1 MSDSDRQILDAFID
15 NIWIEKGLS
24 QNTLDS
30 YRSDLEQF
38 SSWLEK
44 NNLSYIKTSKKEI
57 LSYLSFLFQ
66 KGLGSKTVARKLSS
80 LKSFFRYLV
89 FKSIIPNDPSSEVE
103 TPKLLKSIPKSISEK
118 EVEALLA
125 APDEKTDI
133 GLRDKTMIETLYS
146 CGLRISELTNLE
158 LLNLNLRQGVIRVI
172 GKGQK
177 ERLVPM
183 GDQLIGLLELYISSS
198 RKNLLNKRHSDF
210 LFLSTR
216 GQRMTRQSFWHRI
229 KHYCLASG
237 FEPDKISPH
246 VLRHAFATHLLN
258 NGADLRVVQLL
269 LGHSDL
275 NTTQIYTEV
284 ARQRLK
290 RLHTEHHPRGCLLY
304 TSPSPRD
311 ISGSRMPSSA

>member
-210 LFLSTR
+210 LFLSNR

-290 RLHTEHHPRGCLLY
+290 RLHTEHHPRG
-304 TSPSPRD
+304 
-311 ISGSRMPSSA
+311 

>member
-1 MSDSDRQILDAFID
+1 MSGSDRQILDAFID

-44 NNLSYIKTSKKEI
+44 NNLSYTKTSKKEI

-290 RLHTEHHPRGCLLY
+290 RLHTEHHPRG
-304 TSPSPRD
+304 
-311 ISGSRMPSSA
+311 

>member
-89 FKSIIPNDPSSEVE
+89 FKSIIQNDPSSEVE

-183 GDQLIGLLELYISSS
+183 GDQLIALLELYISSS
-198 RKNLLNKRHSDF
+198 RKNLLSKRHSDF

-290 RLHTEHHPRGCLLY
+290 RLHTEHHPRG
-304 TSPSPRD
+304 
-311 ISGSRMPSSA
+311 

>member
-183 GDQLIGLLELYISSS
+183 GDQLIGLLKLYISSS
-198 RKNLLNKRHSDF
+198 RKNLLDKRHSDF

-216 GQRMTRQSFWHRI
+216 GQRMTRQSFWRRI

-290 RLHTEHHPRGCLLY
+290 RLHTEHHPRG
-304 TSPSPRD
+304 
-311 ISGSRMPSSA
+311 

>member
-44 NNLSYIKTSKKEI
+44 NNLSYLKTSKKEI

-89 FKSIIPNDPSSEVE
+89 FKSIISNDPSSEVE

-183 GDQLIGLLELYISSS
+183 SDQLIGLLELYISSS

-229 KHYCLASG
+229 KHYCLASS

-290 RLHTEHHPRGCLLY
+290 RLHTEHHPRG
-304 TSPSPRD
+304 
-311 ISGSRMPSSA
+311 

>member
-158 LLNLNLRQGVIRVI
+158 LLNINLRQGVIRVI

-183 GDQLIGLLELYISSS
+183 GDQLIGLLEVYISSS

-290 RLHTEHHPRGCLLY
+290 RLHTEHHPRG
-304 TSPSPRD
+304 
-311 ISGSRMPSSA
+311 

>member
-15 NIWIEKGLS
+15 NIWIDKGLS

-290 RLHTEHHPRGCLLY
+290 RLHTEHHPRG
-304 TSPSPRD
+304 
-311 ISGSRMPSSA
+311 

>member
-44 NNLSYIKTSKKEI
+44 NNLNYIKTSKKEI

-89 FKSIIPNDPSSEVE
+89 FKSIIQNDPSSEVE

-290 RLHTEHHPRGCLLY
+290 RLHTEHHPRG
-304 TSPSPRD
+304 
-311 ISGSRMPSSA
+311 

>member
-44 NNLSYIKTSKKEI
+44 NNLNYIKTSKKEI

-290 RLHTEHHPRGCLLY
+290 RLHTEHHPRG
-304 TSPSPRD
+304 
-311 ISGSRMPSSA
+311 

>member
-24 QNTLDS
+24 PNTLDS

-38 SSWLEK
+38 ATWLEK

-66 KGLGSKTVARKLSS
+66 KGLGSKTVARNLSS

-158 LLNLNLRQGVIRVI
+158 LLNLNMRQGVIRVI

-198 RKNLLNKRHSDF
+198 RKNLLDKRHSDF

-290 RLHTEHHPRGCLLY
+290 RLHTEHHPRG
-304 TSPSPRD
+304 
-311 ISGSRMPSSA
+311 

>member
-38 SSWLEK
+38 STWLEK

-80 LKSFFRYLV
+80 LKSFFRYFV
-89 FKSIIPNDPSSEVE
+89 FKSIIQNDPSSEVE

-183 GDQLIGLLELYISSS
+183 GDQLIALLELYISSS
-198 RKNLLNKRHSDF
+198 RKNLLSKRHSDF

-290 RLHTEHHPRGCLLY
+290 RLHTEHHPRG
-304 TSPSPRD
+304 
-311 ISGSRMPSSA
+311 

>member
-44 NNLSYIKTSKKEI
+44 NNLTYIKTSKKEI

-89 FKSIIPNDPSSEVE
+89 FKSIISNDPSSEVE

-118 EVEALLA
+118 EVEALLD
-125 APDEKTDI
+125 APDETTDI
-133 GLRDKTMIETLYS
+133 GFRDKTMIETLYS

-198 RKNLLNKRHSDF
+198 RKNLLNKRNSDF
-210 LFLSTR
+210 LFLSKR

-290 RLHTEHHPRGCLLY
+290 RLHTEHHPRG
-304 TSPSPRD
+304 
-311 ISGSRMPSSA
+311 

>member
-1 MSDSDRQILDAFID
+1 MSDSDRLVLDAFID

-24 QNTLDS
+24 KNTLES

-38 SSWLEK
+38 SNWLK
-44 NNLSYIKTSKKEI
+44 TKDLSFSKTAKKDI
-57 LSYLSFLFQ
+57 LSYLSFLF
-66 KGLGSKTVARKLSS
+66 KSGLGSKTVARKLSS

-89 FKSIIPNDPSSEVE
+89 FKSIIQVDPSNDIE

-118 EVEALLA
+118 EIEKLLD

-183 GDQLIGLLELYISSS
+183 GDQLINLLDNYLVSS
-198 RKNLLNKRHSDF
+198 RKKFLKKKNSDF
-210 LFLSTR
+210 LFLSSR
-216 GQRMTRQSFWHRI
+216 GQKMTRQSFWHRI
-229 KHYCLASG
+229 KYYCINCG
-237 FEPDKISPH
+237 FEPEKISPH

-290 RLHTEHHPRGCLLY
+290 RLHTEHHPRG
-304 TSPSPRD
+304 
-311 ISGSRMPSSA
+311 

>member
-210 LFLSTR
+210 LFLSAR

-229 KHYCLASG
+229 KHYCLASS

-290 RLHTEHHPRGCLLY
+290 RLHTEHHPRG
-304 TSPSPRD
+304 
-311 ISGSRMPSSA
+311 

>member
-38 SSWLEK
+38 STWLEK

-158 LLNLNLRQGVIRVI
+158 VLNLNLRQGVIRVI

-290 RLHTEHHPRGCLLY
+290 RLHTEHHPRG
-304 TSPSPRD
+304 
-311 ISGSRMPSSA
+311 

>member
-1 MSDSDRQILDAFID
+1 MSDSDRLVLDAFID

-24 QNTLDS
+24 KNTLES

-38 SSWLEK
+38 SNWLK
-44 NNLSYIKTSKKEI
+44 TKDLSFSKTAKKDI
-57 LSYLSFLFQ
+57 LSYLSFLF
-66 KGLGSKTVARKLSS
+66 KSGLGSKTVARKLSS

-89 FKSIIPNDPSSEVE
+89 FKSIIQIDPSNDIE

-118 EVEALLA
+118 EIEKLLD

-158 LLNLNLRQGVIRVI
+158 HLNLNLRQGVIRVI

-183 GDQLIGLLELYISSS
+183 GDQLISLLENYLVSS
-198 RKNLLNKRHSDF
+198 RKNFLKKKNSDF
-210 LFLSTR
+210 LFLSSR
-216 GQRMTRQSFWHRI
+216 GQKMTRQSFWHRI
-229 KHYCLASG
+229 KYYCINCG
-237 FEPDKISPH
+237 FEPEKISPH

-290 RLHTEHHPRGCLLY
+290 RLHTEHHPRG
-304 TSPSPRD
+304 
-311 ISGSRMPSSA
+311 

>member
-44 NNLSYIKTSKKEI
+44 NNLSYINTSKKEI

-125 APDEKTDI
+125 APDEETDI

-290 RLHTEHHPRGCLLY
+290 RLHTEHHPRG
-304 TSPSPRD
+304 
-311 ISGSRMPSSA
+311 

>member
-44 NNLSYIKTSKKEI
+44 NNLNYIKTSKKEI

-80 LKSFFRYLV
+80 IKSFFRYLV

-158 LLNLNLRQGVIRVI
+158 VLNLNLRQGVIRVI

-290 RLHTEHHPRGCLLY
+290 RLHTEHHPRG
-304 TSPSPRD
+304 
-311 ISGSRMPSSA
+311 

>member
-1 MSDSDRQILDAFID
+1 MSDSDRLVLDAFID

-24 QNTLDS
+24 KNTLES

-38 SSWLEK
+38 SNWLK
-44 NNLSYIKTSKKEI
+44 TKDLSFSKTAKKDI
-57 LSYLSFLFQ
+57 LSYLSFLF
-66 KGLGSKTVARKLSS
+66 KSGLGSKTVARKLSS

-89 FKSIIPNDPSSEVE
+89 FKSIIQIDPSNDIE

-118 EVEALLA
+118 EIEKLLD

-183 GDQLIGLLELYISSS
+183 GDQL
-198 RKNLLNKRHSDF
+198 
-210 LFLSTR
+210 LS
-216 GQRMTRQSFWHRI
+216 
-229 KHYCLASG
+229 
-237 FEPDKISPH
+237 
-246 VLRHAFATHLLN
+246 
-258 NGADLRVVQLL
+258 
-269 LGHSDL
+269 
-275 NTTQIYTEV
+275 
-284 ARQRLK
+284 
-290 RLHTEHHPRGCLLY
+290 CLLY
-304 TSPSPRD
+304 TSD
-311 ISGSRMPSSA
+311 AADE

>member
-125 APDEKTDI
+125 APDQKTDI

-216 GQRMTRQSFWHRI
+216 GQRMTRQSFWYRI

-290 RLHTEHHPRGCLLY
+290 RLHTEHHPRG
-304 TSPSPRD
+304 
-311 ISGSRMPSSA
+311 

>member
-44 NNLSYIKTSKKEI
+44 NNLNYIKTSKKEI

-183 GDQLIGLLELYISSS
+183 GDQLIGLLELYIFSS

-290 RLHTEHHPRGCLLY
+290 RLHTEHHPRG
-304 TSPSPRD
+304 
-311 ISGSRMPSSA
+311 

>member
-38 SSWLEK
+38 SKWLEK
-44 NNLSYIKTSKKEI
+44 NNLSYLKTSKKEI

-158 LLNLNLRQGVIRVI
+158 LLNLNLRQAVIRVI

-198 RKNLLNKRHSDF
+198 RKNLLSKRHSDF

-290 RLHTEHHPRGCLLY
+290 RLHTEHHPRG
-304 TSPSPRD
+304 
-311 ISGSRMPSSA
+311 

>member
-1 MSDSDRQILDAFID
+1 MSDSDRLVLDAFID

-24 QNTLDS
+24 KNTLES

-38 SSWLEK
+38 SNWLK
-44 NNLSYIKTSKKEI
+44 TKDLSFSKTAKKDI
-57 LSYLSFLFQ
+57 LSYLSFLFES
-66 KGLGSKTVARKLSS
+66 GLGSKTVARKLSS

-89 FKSIIPNDPSSEVE
+89 FKSIIQIDPSNDIE

-118 EVEALLA
+118 EIEKLLD

-183 GDQLIGLLELYISSS
+183 GDQLLSLLENYLVST
-198 RKNLLNKRHSDF
+198 RKNFLKKKNSDF
-210 LFLSTR
+210 LFLSSR
-216 GQRMTRQSFWHRI
+216 GQKMTRQSFWHRI
-229 KHYCLASG
+229 KYYCINCG
-237 FEPDKISPH
+237 FEPEKISPH

-290 RLHTEHHPRGCLLY
+290 RLHTEHHPRG
-304 TSPSPRD
+304 
-311 ISGSRMPSSA
+311 

>member
-30 YRSDLEQF
+30 YRSDLEHF

-44 NNLSYIKTSKKEI
+44 NNLSYTKTSKKEI

-210 LFLSTR
+210 LFLSAR

-290 RLHTEHHPRGCLLY
+290 RLHTEHHPRG
-304 TSPSPRD
+304 
-311 ISGSRMPSSA
+311 

>member
-38 SSWLEK
+38 SKWLKK
-44 NNLSYIKTSKKEI
+44 NNLSYLKTSKKEI

-198 RKNLLNKRHSDF
+198 RKNLLSKRHSDF

-290 RLHTEHHPRGCLLY
+290 RLHTEHHPRG
-304 TSPSPRD
+304 
-311 ISGSRMPSSA
+311 

>member
-38 SSWLEK
+38 SSWLDK

-89 FKSIIPNDPSSEVE
+89 FKSIISKDPSSEVE

-118 EVEALLA
+118 EVEVLLA

-198 RKNLLNKRHSDF
+198 RKSLLNKRHSDF

-216 GQRMTRQSFWHRI
+216 GKRMTRQSFWHRI

-290 RLHTEHHPRGCLLY
+290 RLHTEHHPRG
-304 TSPSPRD
+304 
-311 ISGSRMPSSA
+311 

>member
-80 LKSFFRYLV
+80 LKSLFRYLV

-290 RLHTEHHPRGCLLY
+290 RLHTEHHPRG
-304 TSPSPRD
+304 
-311 ISGSRMPSSA
+311 

>member
-38 SSWLEK
+38 SLWLEK

-66 KGLGSKTVARKLSS
+66 KGLRSKTVARKLSS

-183 GDQLIGLLELYISSS
+183 GDQLIALLELYISSS
-198 RKNLLNKRHSDF
+198 RKNLLDKRHSDF

-237 FEPDKISPH
+237 FEPEKISPH

-290 RLHTEHHPRGCLLY
+290 RLHTEHHPRG
-304 TSPSPRD
+304 
-311 ISGSRMPSSA
+311 

>member
-1 MSDSDRQILDAFID
+1 MSDSDRLVLDAFID

-24 QNTLDS
+24 KNTLES

-38 SSWLEK
+38 SNWLK
-44 NNLSYIKTSKKEI
+44 TKDLSFSKTAKKDI
-57 LSYLSFLFQ
+57 LSYLSFLF
-66 KGLGSKTVARKLSS
+66 KSGLGSKTVARKLSS

-89 FKSIIPNDPSSEVE
+89 FKSIIQIDPSNDIE

-118 EVEALLA
+118 EIEKLLD
-125 APDEKTDI
+125 APDEKTNI

-183 GDQLIGLLELYISSS
+183 GDQLISLLENYLVSS
-198 RKNLLNKRHSDF
+198 RKNLLKKKNSDF
-210 LFLSTR
+210 LFLSSR
-216 GQRMTRQSFWHRI
+216 GQKMTRQSFWHRI
-229 KHYCLASG
+229 KYYCINCG
-237 FEPDKISPH
+237 FEPEKISPH

-290 RLHTEHHPRGCLLY
+290 RLHTEHHPRG
-304 TSPSPRD
+304 
-311 ISGSRMPSSA
+311 

>member
-1 MSDSDRQILDAFID
+1 MSYSDRQILDAFID

-38 SSWLEK
+38 STWLEK
-44 NNLSYIKTSKKEI
+44 NNLNYIKTSKKEI

-146 CGLRISELTNLE
+146 CGFRISELTNLE

-198 RKNLLNKRHSDF
+198 RKNLLNKRNSDF

-290 RLHTEHHPRGCLLY
+290 RLHTEHHPRG
-304 TSPSPRD
+304 
-311 ISGSRMPSSA
+311 

>member
-44 NNLSYIKTSKKEI
+44 NNLTYIKASKRDI
-57 LSYLSFLFQ
+57 LSYLAFLFQ

-89 FKSIIPNDPSSEVE
+89 FKSIITSDPSSEVE
-103 TPKLLKSIPKSISEK
+103 TPKLLKSIPKSISET

-146 CGLRISELTNLE
+146 CGLRISELINLE

-198 RKNLLNKRHSDF
+198 RKNLLNKKHSDF
-210 LFLSTR
+210 FS
-216 GQRMTRQSFWHRI
+216 
-229 KHYCLASG
+229 
-237 FEPDKISPH
+237 
-246 VLRHAFATHLLN
+246 
-258 NGADLRVVQLL
+258 
-269 LGHSDL
+269 
-275 NTTQIYTEV
+275 
-284 ARQRLK
+284 
-290 RLHTEHHPRGCLLY
+290 
-304 TSPSPRD
+304 
-311 ISGSRMPSSA
+311 

>member
-38 SSWLEK
+38 SSWLKK
-44 NNLSYIKTSKKEI
+44 NNLTYIKTSKKEI

-89 FKSIIPNDPSSEVE
+89 FKSIISIDPSSEVD

-183 GDQLIGLLELYISSS
+183 GDQLISLLELYISSS
-198 RKNLLNKRHSDF
+198 RNSLLNKRHSDF

-216 GQRMTRQSFWHRI
+216 GQRMTRQSFWYRI
-229 KHYCLASG
+229 KHYCLASD
-237 FEPDKISPH
+237 FESDKISPH

-290 RLHTEHHPRGCLLY
+290 RLHTEHHPRG
-304 TSPSPRD
+304 
-311 ISGSRMPSSA
+311 

>member
-44 NNLSYIKTSKKEI
+44 NNLSYINTSKKEI

-125 APDEKTDI
+125 APDEETDI

-183 GDQLIGLLELYISSS
+183 GDQLIGLLEVYISSS

-290 RLHTEHHPRGCLLY
+290 RLHTEHHPRG
-304 TSPSPRD
+304 
-311 ISGSRMPSSA
+311 

>member
-38 SSWLEK
+38 SKWLEK

-290 RLHTEHHPRGCLLY
+290 RLHTEHHPRG
-304 TSPSPRD
+304 
-311 ISGSRMPSSA
+311 

>member
-1 MSDSDRQILDAFID
+1 MSNSDRQILDAFID

-44 NNLSYIKTSKKEI
+44 NNLSYINTSKKEI

-183 GDQLIGLLELYISSS
+183 GDQLIALLELYISSS
-198 RKNLLNKRHSDF
+198 RKNLLSKRHSDF

-290 RLHTEHHPRGCLLY
+290 RLHTEHHPRG
-304 TSPSPRD
+304 
-311 ISGSRMPSSA
+311 

>member
-38 SSWLEK
+38 SKWLEK
-44 NNLSYIKTSKKEI
+44 NNLSYLKTSKKEI

-198 RKNLLNKRHSDF
+198 RKNLLSKRHSDF

-237 FEPDKISPH
+237 FEPHKISPH
-246 VLRHAFATHLLN
+246 ILRHAFATHLLN

-290 RLHTEHHPRGCLLY
+290 RLHTEHHPRG
-304 TSPSPRD
+304 
-311 ISGSRMPSSA
+311 

>member
-38 SSWLEK
+38 STWLEK

-133 GLRDKTMIETLYS
+133 GRRDKTMIETLYS

-198 RKNLLNKRHSDF
+198 RKNLLNKRQSDF

-290 RLHTEHHPRGCLLY
+290 RLHTEHHPRG
-304 TSPSPRD
+304 
-311 ISGSRMPSSA
+311 

>member
-183 GDQLIGLLELYISSS
+183 GDQLIGLLELFISSS

-290 RLHTEHHPRGCLLY
+290 RLHTEHHPRG
-304 TSPSPRD
+304 
-311 ISGSRMPSSA
+311 

>member
-38 SSWLEK
+38 SSWLKK

-89 FKSIIPNDPSSEVE
+89 FKSIIPNNPSSEVE

-290 RLHTEHHPRGCLLY
+290 RLHTEHHPRG
-304 TSPSPRD
+304 
-311 ISGSRMPSSA
+311 